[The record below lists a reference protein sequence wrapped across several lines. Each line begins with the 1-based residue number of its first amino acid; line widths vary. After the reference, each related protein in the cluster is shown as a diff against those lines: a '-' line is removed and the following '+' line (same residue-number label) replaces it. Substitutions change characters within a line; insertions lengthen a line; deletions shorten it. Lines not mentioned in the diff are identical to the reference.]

1 MSCDSNSIVK
11 SATMTLSP
19 AAQEL
24 QQRLGKADV
33 QQIRLM
39 MGVAPEKRLETMLTM
54 QNIVLNTWRTRL
66 RVTNPQLSELELS
79 KLVFKR
85 LGRNG

>member
-1 MSCDSNSIVK
+1 
-11 SATMTLSP
+11 MTLSL

-24 QQRLGKADV
+24 QRRLGKADI

-39 MGVAPEKRLETMLTM
+39 MRVAPEKRLETMLNM
-54 QNIVLNTWRTRL
+54 QNIVLSTWRTRL
-66 RVTNPQLSELELS
+66 RTANPGLTDLELS

-85 LGRNG
+85 LGQNG